1 MAADRPFAPA
11 RRRGQVGETLLETLL
26 ALAILS
32 AVAIS
37 SYAALRTAIAVSA
50 QHKELA
56 VAETMLRSA
65 AERLQDPTEP
75 YVPLAGCAG
84 SSGYTDLPSR
94 DGYGA
99 VATDVRFWLP
109 PGTVSDAD
117 LTTQFAASGVCP
129 SVDPGLQSIRLS
141 VTTPSGHVQT
151 LDIVKRAT

>member
-1 MAADRPFAPA
+1 
-11 RRRGQVGETLLETLL
+11 LLETLL
-26 ALAILS
+26 AIAILT

-37 SYAALRTAIAVSA
+37 SYAALRTATIVSA
-50 QHKELA
+50 QHKEIA

-75 YVPLAGCAG
+75 YLPRAGCPGA
-84 SSGYTDLPSR
+84 STYTGLPSR
-94 DGYGA
+94 AGYGA

-129 SVDPGLQSIRLS
+129 SVDPGLQAIQLR
-141 VTTPSGHVQT
+141 VTTPSGQVHT